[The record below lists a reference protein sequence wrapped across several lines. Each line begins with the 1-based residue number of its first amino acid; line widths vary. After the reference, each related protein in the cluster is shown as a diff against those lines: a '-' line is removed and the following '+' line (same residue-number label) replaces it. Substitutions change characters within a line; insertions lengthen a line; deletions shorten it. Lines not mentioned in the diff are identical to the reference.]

1 MSVPMS
7 FNCSSY
13 NVESNPKPCPHHLVV
28 DLCGQCIKEQ
38 RECSGGVNSAHVCK
52 ELKSVWDG
60 KHYPYVRHRLIQ

>member
-1 MSVPMS
+1 MS

-28 DLCGQCIKEQ
+28 DLCGQCIREQ

-52 ELKSVWDG
+52 ELKSG
-60 KHYPYVRHRLIQ
+60 IGR